1 MNESTR
7 QKKVARLLQKELGEI
22 FLSEVRTITG
32 KAFITVTEVGIT
44 PDFSMARVYL
54 SMLLADD
61 KHALIDKI
69 NARKSEVRGKLG
81 HRIGKQMR
89 VVPDVSFILDE
100 LQEEATSLDNL
111 IDSLN
116 IPPTPEEEND

>member
-1 MNESTR
+1 MNESKR
-7 QKKVARLLQKELGEI
+7 QKKVARLLQKELGGI
-22 FLSEVRTITG
+22 FQSQVRAITG

-54 SMLLADD
+54 SMLMVDD
-61 KHALIDKI
+61 KHALIEKI
-69 NARKSEVRGKLG
+69 NVRKSEIRGKLG

-89 VVPDVSFILDE
+89 VVPDVLFILDE
-100 LQEEATSLDNL
+100 LQEEATRLDNL

-116 IPPTPEEEND
+116 IPPAPEEE